1 MFFKIV
7 FFKKNYKQKKLH
19 NCLYFLFGSIGAHMD
34 PFEKIE
40 ILISV
45 IFKIMFFKSL
55 LFNITKVFGKI
66 Y

>member
-7 FFKKNYKQKKLH
+7 FLKKKKKNYKQKKLH

-34 PFEKIE
+34 LFEKIA
-40 ILISV
+40 ILISM
-45 IFKIMFFKSL
+45 ILKIVF
-55 LFNITKVFGKI
+55 FNITKTFDKI